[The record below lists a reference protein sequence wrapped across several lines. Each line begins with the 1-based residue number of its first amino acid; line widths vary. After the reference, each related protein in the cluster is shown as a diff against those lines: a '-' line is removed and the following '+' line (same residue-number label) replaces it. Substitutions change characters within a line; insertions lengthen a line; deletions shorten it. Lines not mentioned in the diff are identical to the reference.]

1 MQQVHTA
8 EIVQQVH
15 TAVTRAAS
23 TRRADTSQRG
33 ARPVARATGRAEY
46 QPVRVTRAL
55 KKGPRAAS
63 TRRADT
69 SQRGA
74 RPVARATGRA
84 EYQPVRATSALKKGP
99 RAASTGR
106 ADTSRRS
113 ETSGASCRTSQ
124 KLAGPRDECSQKR
137 ISHQG
142 RSPRGECAQKELS
155 FGWRSVQA
163 ARRNSRTADCGGP
176 RLRRSCLLRH

>member
-15 TAVTRAAS
+15 TAATRAESAE
-23 TRRADTSQRG
+23 TGQRG

-74 RPVARATGRA
+74 RPVARAT
-84 EYQPVRATSALKKGP
+84 ELS
-99 RAASTGR
+99 
-106 ADTSRRS
+106 TSRS
-113 ETSGASCRTSQ
+113 A
-124 KLAGPRDECSQKR
+124 
-137 ISHQG
+137 
-142 RSPRGECAQKELS
+142 
-155 FGWRSVQA
+155 
-163 ARRNSRTADCGGP
+163 
-176 RLRRSCLLRH
+176 